1 MLALVLFVAVVIM
14 GLAAA
19 GGAAAVHVSHR
30 NRISPRV
37 RTAAPLSW
45 LWAMRGPALAHR
57 RLRRAIRGARGALAQ
72 GAKAGLPVDGLA
84 DCVEELERQAVVVD
98 DHLVVAS
105 RFSTSIRRSMLRGLR
120 PQVTEIELLAARL
133 AATVVSRSTVSEERI
148 ADALTRIRERLDAL
162 DAAHAEL
169 AGLEARLRGEP
180 AYDPRPERRPLDP

>member
-1 MLALVLFVAVVIM
+1 MLALLIVIALA
-14 GLAAA
+14 GLLVAA
-19 GGAAAVHVSHR
+19 GAGAAAIHVSHR

-45 LWAMRGPALAHR
+45 LWAVRSPALAHR

-84 DCVEELERQAVVVD
+84 DCVDELERQAVVVD

-105 RFSTSIRRSMLRGLR
+105 RFSPSIRRTMLRGLR
-120 PQVTEIELLAARL
+120 PQVSEIEQLAARL
-133 AATVVSRSTVSEERI
+133 AATVVSRSTVSEDRI
-148 ADALTRIRERLDAL
+148 ADALKRIRERLDAL

-180 AYDPRPERRPLDP
+180 AFDEFDRRRLRET